1 VTKKQLQDL
10 MSRLQ
15 RGGAPDPLNAS
26 LAASGG
32 GSDTDDRDWTSGYIK
47 NGSSDPLQSTSFQSR
62 GMRSG
67 NSGGSNAAAAA
78 EMYRAKKRSLIV
90 VSRLKAQALKAET
103 AYWIQKRLDEMAER
117 KSKGLP
123 VTELPKGL
131 ALDKDLLTGDV
142 KNLIPSDSE
151 EEEEEEEEEEDNEQ
165 VHDQEQQ
172 EEEESQ
178 YQ

>member
-1 VTKKQLQDL
+1 
-10 MSRLQ
+10 
-15 RGGAPDPLNAS
+15 
-26 LAASGG
+26 
-32 GSDTDDRDWTSGYIK
+32 
-47 NGSSDPLQSTSFQSR
+47 
-62 GMRSG
+62 
-67 NSGGSNAAAAA
+67 
-78 EMYRAKKRSLIV
+78 
-90 VSRLKAQALKAET
+90 
-103 AYWIQKRLDEMAER
+103 MAER